1 MTDWKCI
8 QQAATTTS
16 LSSGTAVDHSPL
28 TVIRKPLLLRAAAR
42 TVVLMPS
49 NPHPWQPI
57 KPLDSELVGVR
68 GRSPRLNALA
78 AQWAT
83 EMKNLM
89 AIETG
94 ILEGLYDISRSV
106 TETLIARGFESSL
119 LPHGETN
126 RDPRLV
132 IAILNDQRAAIDYV
146 FELVKTDRPLS
157 TSVIKE
163 LHALLTRT
171 QDTTT
176 AVDQF
181 GNTREI
187 PLLRGEWKRQP
198 NNPTRPTGQVHE
210 YSPPEHVDAE
220 MDRLISLYREYEAEG
235 TSAHILAAWM
245 HHRFTQIHPF
255 QDGNGRLARLLATIV
270 FLYADWHPL
279 VVLRD
284 DRSTYIDAL
293 EQADAGNIT
302 PLATLFAHWQSR
314 ALLMILGAV
323 HVTEQPLAGN
333 AALAPR
339 LDDVLLSLRD
349 RLAATAEP
357 ENIALNQLADRV
369 MDVVHTELDS
379 IRDRIEETLYSPLPE
394 LSIRTGRSG
403 ANDQSYRGPRIAFAK
418 AYGYFADFT
427 RGSQW
432 SRLVLRTA
440 PHDENATLL
449 VSCTAV
455 GSGVGTVVLTAGL
468 IRTDPETRS
477 TLSAPTCEEP
487 LLVTTEDITDE
498 SAWAELEQRLHAWV
512 QAAATLAI
520 AQWQRDL
527 G

>member
-1 MTDWKCI
+1 M
-8 QQAATTTS
+8 
-16 LSSGTAVDHSPL
+16 
-28 TVIRKPLLLRAAAR
+28 AR
-42 TVVLMPS
+42 DPY
-49 NPHPWQPI
+49 PWQPI
-57 KPLDSELVGVR
+57 KPLDAEFVGMR

-78 AQWAT
+78 AQWETERASLRRRGAET
-83 EMKNLM
+83 QLLEEMKNRM

-94 ILEGLYDISRSV
+94 ILEGLYDISRGV
-106 TETLIARGFESSL
+106 TETLITRGFETSL

-132 IAILNDQRAAIDYV
+132 IETLKDQRAAVDYV
-146 FELVKTDRPLS
+146 FELVKADRPLS

-163 LHALLTRT
+163 LHVLLTRT

-176 AVDQF
+176 GVDQL
-181 GNTREI
+181 GKVREM
-187 PLLRGEWKRQP
+187 PLLRGEWKQRP
-198 NNPTRPTGQVHE
+198 NNPTRPDGQVHQ

-220 MDRLISLYREYEAEG
+220 MDQLIYWYREYESQG
-235 TSAHILAAWM
+235 TSPHILAAWM

-270 FLYADWHPL
+270 FLHADWHPL

-293 EQADAGNIT
+293 EQADAGHLT
-302 PLATLFAHWQSR
+302 PLAKLFARWQSR
-314 ALLMILGAV
+314 AFVTALGAV
-323 HVTEQPLAGN
+323 HATEERLAKD

-349 RLAATAEP
+349 RLAASTAP
-357 ENIALNQLADRV
+357 EHVALDHLADRV
-369 MDVVHTELDS
+369 MGIVHSELDYV
-379 IRDRIEETLYSPLPE
+379 RDRIDATLSSALPK

-403 ANDQSYRGPRIAFAK
+403 ENDQSYKGPRIAFAK
-418 AYGYFADFT
+418 QYGFFADFT

-432 SRLVLRTA
+432 ARLVLRTA
-440 PHDENATLL
+440 PHNDNATLL
-449 VSCTAV
+449 VSSTAV
-455 GSGVGTVVLTAGL
+455 GSGVGTIALTAGL

-477 TLSAPTCEEP
+477 TMSAPTCEEP
-487 LLVTTEDITDE
+487 FLVTAEELADST
-498 SAWAELEQRLHAWV
+498 AWSELEARLRAWV
-512 QAAATLAI
+512 QDSATLAI